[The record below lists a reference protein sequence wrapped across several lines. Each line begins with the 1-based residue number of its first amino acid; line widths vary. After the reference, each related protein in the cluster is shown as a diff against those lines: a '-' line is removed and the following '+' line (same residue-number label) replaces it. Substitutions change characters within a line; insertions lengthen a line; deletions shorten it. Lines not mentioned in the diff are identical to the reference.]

1 MDLIA
6 NQNDVSSSAPAEN
19 RFSPQELAAAMRTS
33 AETPPSD
40 VKDPGKSHHVLDSEL
55 LFSRTNSGKE
65 IADEDNSGERTLPV
79 KKQEPAAPMDK
90 KESESYCPGEVM
102 DSHYVPSSQTPGLAV
117 NVEFCT
123 SSKEKEDESDLNC
136 GKGGKKAAAPAQVE
150 ESYGLP
156 PTIVLD
162 MKEFITSMKP
172 MKFTKFDNAA
182 TKLISKFRKT
192 LVCPKCGSLHGHT
205 PQGTTSNQYGGTAPF
220 KCRSSVPQLL
230 MMLPHDVISATG
242 KVHREF
248 CIKDA
253 QLFAAWISSSKA
265 EQKETILKRLRHDM
279 DIDSLEEPTFEYE
292 ETITDFPDIDMSQE
306 EEKLEQLK
314 IDDSAE
320 IPSAAD
326 SAKISNTAESAKIP
340 SAADVHAYS
349 DAEFRAVVIEELMN
363 LRKKLVEVLDEN
375 KALRQENAVLKKYRP
390 SPIELPSSKLPSS
403 TTSLEPVK
411 TYSDITKTPP
421 VRQFTTIKR
430 SRQEVGA
437 TVEPQVKS
445 RPQVDL
451 SLFTAKESDK
461 EEKIQET
468 SKLTFVYFKGLIR
481 RPQSEYRALLDQ
493 IGFGGYKARDILFLS
508 NDFLQILT
516 YENCVEELIEKI
528 TKTIPKARHVKDA
541 DPTDPKNYEEH
552 GNLSQKFLEAQY
564 FVTMEGSVQRFKK
577 LAAERPILT
586 RTLHFL
592 EKVVATKNVKYET
605 TPSKPK
611 IFLMNNF
618 MVLQDLQ
625 DSIDSSSAPKAEQV
639 SSAMEIDQTPA
650 EASLPVPMETSQ

>member
-6 NQNDVSSSAPAEN
+6 NQHDASYSAPAEN
-19 RFSPQELAAAMRTS
+19 LFSPQELAAAMRTS

-40 VKDPGKSHHVLDSEL
+40 VKDPGKSPQGLESKLIKSSKDY
-55 LFSRTNSGKE
+55 GKE
-65 IADEDNSGERTLPV
+65 NENEEYLVENTLLP
-79 KKQEPAAPMDK
+79 KKQETDVPTDGKDLKSGSPGQALNSQHVPGTKAPRL
-90 KESESYCPGEVM
+90 V
-102 DSHYVPSSQTPGLAV
+102 V
-117 NVEFCT
+117 NDEFCT
-123 SSKEKEDESDLNC
+123 SSEEDDSESDFNYE
-136 GKGGKKAAAPAQVE
+136 KGGKKTVAPAQVE
-150 ESYGLP
+150 ENYGLP
-156 PTIVLD
+156 PTIVMD
-162 MKEFITSMKP
+162 MKEFIASMKP

-205 PQGTTSNQYGGTAPF
+205 SQGSTSNQYGGTAPF

-230 MMLPHDVISATG
+230 MLLPHDVISAVG

-253 QLFAAWISSSKA
+253 QLFAAWMSSSKA
-265 EQKETILKRLRHDM
+265 EQKESILKRLRQDM
-279 DIDSLEEPTFEYE
+279 DIDKLEEPTVE
-292 ETITDFPDIDMSQE
+292 EEEGITEINDIDMSQDE
-306 EEKLEQLK
+306 IKLEQLK
-314 IDDSAE
+314 IEDSV
-320 IPSAAD
+320 
-326 SAKISNTAESAKIP
+326 KIP
-340 SAADVHAYS
+340 NAADVHTYS
-349 DAEFRAVVIEELMN
+349 DAEFRAVVMEELMN
-363 LRKKLVEVLDEN
+363 LRKRLGEVLDEN

-390 SPIELPSSKLPSS
+390 NPIELPSSKLPSR
-403 TTSLEPVK
+403 TTKLEPVAK
-411 TYSDITKTPP
+411 TYSDITATPP
-421 VRQFTTIKR
+421 VRQFTTVKR
-430 SRQEVGA
+430 SRQEVGS

-445 RPQVDL
+445 RPHVDL
-451 SLFTAKESDK
+451 SLFTAKESEK
-461 EEKIQET
+461 EKIQET

-528 TKTIPKARHVKDA
+528 TKNIPKARYVKDA

-552 GNLSQKFLEAQY
+552 GNLSQKFLETQY

-577 LAAERPILT
+577 LATERPILT

-639 SSAMEIDQTPA
+639 SSAMETDQTSA